1 MRVALQSIDSDGL
14 GARPLLRSTFQPSDD
29 VAYREA
35 SFARSQDSITQP
47 VSYSK
52 LAGQSMTGRGPVQKS
67 RLAPES
73 SAGLSSMA
81 ISCSNSCLAKESV
94 VCVIHTCCC
103 CTAYLASL
111 LIRTSGWL
119 QHHFLWS
126 QCIKILQPH
135 SFRWRAIG
143 YSWLMSIR

>member
-1 MRVALQSIDSDGL
+1 MCVPLQSIDSDGL

-81 ISCSNSCLAKESV
+81 ISCSNSCLANRKCCLCYPYMLLLHSIPCIV
-94 VCVIHTCCC
+94 VDQNQWLVETSLPVVPVHQDF
-103 CTAYLASL
+103 AASL
-111 LIRTSGWL
+111 LPLACNWL
-119 QHHFLWS
+119 
-126 QCIKILQPH
+126 
-135 SFRWRAIG
+135 
-143 YSWLMSIR
+143 